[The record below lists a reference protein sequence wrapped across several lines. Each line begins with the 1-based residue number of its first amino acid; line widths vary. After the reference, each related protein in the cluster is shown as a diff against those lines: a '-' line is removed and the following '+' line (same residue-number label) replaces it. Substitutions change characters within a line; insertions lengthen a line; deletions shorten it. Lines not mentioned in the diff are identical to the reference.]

1 MTTASTG
8 LSVNLLLAIPVLDP
22 LDIHPCAT
30 TASGQST
37 SGGVSFG
44 GAFGLGGKPNPE
56 AAKINPFG
64 VAASTAG
71 GSGLFG
77 GTTTLFGGQ
86 GPKAFGSPTSSGG
99 GGFGGSGSFSTN
111 AGGVVA
117 GGFGSASQTSTAS
130 SAFGGGPSFGGA
142 PAFGGKPSFGSPSG
156 FGTGA
161 AFSNPL
167 GQSTFGASP
176 PSGSVF
182 GASSST
188 MPNTPSAG
196 FGGFASQN
204 TPVWWNSV
212 QQSPAFGTGGGGG
225 GFGAAQTGGAFG
237 GNTGFGGVGSY
248 GIFKTSGSQDFQ
260 VLKEV
265 DSGTTIRTHLS
276 KILILFYFLQL
287 WSWFI
292 LSIQKLKT
300 DELEDIPQELCGRCE
315 QDCEQLSRRRKDEFF
330 LQAAKQGRGNLVRGE
345 VPANSLVRLGT
356 LSGGGVAANSL
367 GRLGILVREE
377 VAAKSFCTITQPGL
391 ELS

>member
-1 MTTASTG
+1 MYIVNFDFPG
-8 LSVNLLLAIPVLDP
+8 LLFV
-22 LDIHPCAT
+22 
-30 TASGQST
+30 
-37 SGGVSFG
+37 

-86 GPKAFGSPTSSGG
+86 GPKAFGSPTSSVEVVLGQRVFQYKRRRCRGG
-99 GGFGGSGSFSTN
+99 WIWQRP
-111 AGGVVA
+111 
-117 GGFGSASQTSTAS
+117 QTSTAS

-204 TPVWWNSV
+204 TPSFGGIASNSP
-212 QQSPAFGTGGGGG
+212 PAFGSGGGGG
-225 GFGAAQTGGAFG
+225 GFGAAQTGSAFG
-237 GNTGFGGVGSY
+237 GNTGFGGGFSNTQGSGFGNNNSNASFGAGSFSQY
-248 GIFKTSGSQDFQ
+248 RNKRQMSLETSQ
-260 VLKEV
+260 
-265 DSGTTIRTHLS
+265 
-276 KILILFYFLQL
+276 
-287 WSWFI
+287 
-292 LSIQKLKT
+292 
-300 DELEDIPQELCGRCE
+300 QELCGRCE
-315 QDCEQLSRRRKDEFF
+315 QDREQLSR
-330 LQAAKQGRGNLVRGE
+330 
-345 VPANSLVRLGT
+345 
-356 LSGGGVAANSL
+356 
-367 GRLGILVREE
+367 EE
-377 VAAKSFCTITQPGL
+377 EG
-391 ELS
+391 